1 MSTPVSTAPPA
12 AFGGS
17 SISSPTLSMRKV
29 IQTWWPLAA
38 GWLVMTIEIP
48 LLAAFVARAAD
59 PKVHLAAWGM
69 LFPIVLI
76 LASPVMM
83 LLAAS
88 TTLCKD
94 WQAFTT
100 VRRYMY
106 IIAAGLTAL
115 HALLAFT
122 PLFELVVVDFIA
134 PPAEIVEPVRMGLR
148 AMLPWS
154 FCLGFRR
161 FNYGIL
167 IRAGHTQVVTMG
179 AVTRVCGTLLMALL
193 LFMLDGIPGA
203 LIAAGGI
210 VFGVITEA
218 VYAGI
223 QTRPVLRNELRHA
236 PRLAEPL
243 TLPIFRAFYLPLVM
257 TSLLQI
263 AVQPVVTAALS
274 RMPQPLDSL
283 ATWPVLYG
291 LIIIFMSVSMASI
304 EAIVVLLDE
313 PGAPATLRRF
323 MTRLAITMCSLLIVL
338 NATPLAELWFTNIS
352 ALPTALVHPAHMALW
367 LALPI
372 PALAAFE
379 ALFQG
384 TLMHRRRTRGIT
396 EAVLLGLTLI
406 GCVLMAG
413 VLWGEIPGIY
423 VGMGALSLAY
433 VGRAG
438 WLWQRSSRISAK

>member
-1 MSTPVSTAPPA
+1 MSTPISTAAAAAPNVST
-12 AFGGS
+12 G
-17 SISSPTLSMRKV
+17 SPTLTMSRV
-29 IQTWWPLAA
+29 VQTWWPLAA

-59 PKVHLAAWGM
+59 PKVHLAAWGL

-106 IIAAGLTAL
+106 VIAAILTAL
-115 HALLAFT
+115 HGLLAFT
-122 PLFELVVVDFIA
+122 PLFDLVVVDFIA
-134 PPAEIVEPVRMGLR
+134 PPPEIVEPVRLGMR

-154 FCLGFRR
+154 FSLGFRR

-167 IRAGHTQVVTMG
+167 IRAGRTQVVTMG
-179 AVTRVCGTLLMALL
+179 AVTRVCATLLMALL
-193 LFMLDGIPGA
+193 LFTLGRVPGA

-210 VFGVITEA
+210 VFGVIAEA
-218 VYAGI
+218 AYAGI
-223 QTRPVLRNELRHA
+223 QARPVLRDSLRQA
-236 PRLAEPL
+236 PPLAEPL
-243 TLPIFRAFYLPLVM
+243 TLPIFRTFYLPLVM

-274 RMPQPLDSL
+274 RMPHPLDSL

-291 LIIIFMSVSMASI
+291 LIIMFMSVSMASI
-304 EAIVVLLDE
+304 EAVVVLLEE
-313 PGAPATLRRF
+313 PGAPVLLRRF
-323 MTRLAITMCSLLIVL
+323 MTRLALTVSGLLILL
-338 NATPLAELWFTNIS
+338 NATPLAELWFTRIS
-352 ALPTALVHPAHMALW
+352 ALPEALIHPAHMALW

-384 TLMHRRRTRGIT
+384 ALMHRRRTRGIT
-396 EAVLLGLTLI
+396 EAVLVGLTLI
-406 GCVLMAG
+406 GCVLVIG
-413 VLWGEIPGIY
+413 VLWGELPGIY
-423 VGMGALSLAY
+423 VGMLALSLGY
-433 VGRAG
+433 VGRAS
-438 WLWQRSSRISAK
+438 WLWRRSGDAS

>member
-1 MSTPVSTAPPA
+1 MTEQQQQPSKQTGGFGPV
-12 AFGGS
+12 F
-17 SISSPTLSMRKV
+17 
-29 IQTWWPLAA
+29 
-38 GWLVMTIEIP
+38 
-48 LLAAFVARAAD
+48 
-59 PKVHLAAWGM
+59 WG
-69 LFPIVLI
+69 
-76 LASPVMM
+76 
-83 LLAAS
+83 
-88 TTLCKD
+88 
-94 WQAFTT
+94 
-100 VRRYMY
+100 
-106 IIAAGLTAL
+106 IIA
-115 HALLAFT
+115 
-122 PLFELVVVDFIA
+122 
-134 PPAEIVEPVRMGLR
+134 IVG
-148 AMLPWS
+148 
-154 FCLGFRR
+154 
-161 FNYGIL
+161 
-167 IRAGHTQVVTMG
+167 
-179 AVTRVCGTLLMALL
+179 
-193 LFMLDGIPGA
+193 GA
-203 LIAAGGI
+203 LIVLGQFMDLDVAMPWITLAL
-210 VFGVITEA
+210 GV
-218 VYAGI
+218 
-223 QTRPVLRNELRHA
+223 
-236 PRLAEPL
+236 
-243 TLPIFRAFYLPLVM
+243 
-257 TSLLQI
+257 
-263 AVQPVVTAALS
+263 
-274 RMPQPLDSL
+274 

-323 MTRLAITMCSLLIVL
+323 MTRLALTMCSLPIVL